1 MNRQLLAGVIAAV
14 VVTVVVLAGAV
25 VLLRDVNAPEPG
37 AAGEAATTAPTVATG
52 SPADDTRADVPA
64 RPDCPATGVGGV
76 ELPCLGAENGT
87 GDPDEGTTVANV
99 WAWWCG
105 PCRDELPVFEEYA
118 AAHPGQTVVGVHADP
133 NPANGAAL
141 LNELDLT
148 LPSYQDDGNLFAGTL
163 GLPGVVPITVVFDDG
178 EQVGMFPTP
187 FDSVAQLED
196 AVDGA
201 LANAGGGA

>member
-14 VVTVVVLAGAV
+14 VVTVVVLAGAL

-37 AAGEAATTAPTVATG
+37 AAGEAATTTVSG
-52 SPADDTRADVPA
+52 PPMDEGRVDVPA
-64 RPDCPATGVGGV
+64 RPACPATGAGGV
-76 ELPCLGAENGT
+76 ALPCLGAENGA
-87 GDPDEGTTVANV
+87 GDPDDGTTVVNV

-141 LNELDLT
+141 LGELDLT
-148 LPSYQDDGNLFAGTL
+148 LPSYQDDDNLFAGTL

-196 AVDGA
+196 AVEGA
-201 LANAGGGA
+201 LTDAGGGA